1 MPGIGGSSG
10 SGGGNGAR
18 AAAEDG
24 VAAGCTAI
32 NAPFC
37 PQAETT
43 IATITI
49 AQKANTSR
57 RAHTL
62 KKLRADILRIL
73 KTMTSAPAA
82 FEPLSAADYERRTR
96 AVFAAI
102 EASVDRFLEDDI
114 IDIDAGRT
122 GGLLELGFPN
132 GSKIVVNTQPP
143 LQEVWLAAQSGGFHF
158 KALGDAWVDTR
169 SGREFFELLS
179 ACASEQGGK
188 DLVFPAAMS
197 S

>member
-1 MPGIGGSSG
+1 MPGTGASSG
-10 SGGGNGAR
+10 SGGGSGAR

-24 VAAGCTAI
+24 AAAGLTAI
-32 NAPFC
+32 SGPFC

-49 AQKANTSR
+49 AQKASTSR

-62 KKLRADILRIL
+62 KKLRADILPIL
-73 KTMTSAPAA
+73 ETMTSVPSA
-82 FEPLSAADYERRTR
+82 FEPLAAAEYERRTR

-102 EASVDRFLEDDI
+102 EARVDRFLDDDV
-114 IDIDAGRT
+114 IDIDASRT
-122 GGLLELGFPN
+122 GGLLELAFPN
-132 GSKIVVNTQPP
+132 GSRVVVNTQPP

-158 KALGDAWVDTR
+158 KAAGDAWIDTR
-169 SGREFFELLS
+169 GGREFFALLS

-188 DLVFPAAMS
+188 ELVFTAADG
-197 S
+197 